1 MEFKHCMVDLETLST
16 DTSAVIVT
24 IAAVKFNFE
33 SDEIET
39 FTVNVDPKSSLKYGM
54 TISQDTLDWWKRQ
67 DRAAVDAWKQ
77 NPVSINDA
85 VEQFNNFLGDATYT
99 KMWAQGIDLDFPVLR
114 YSLKKVGAEI
124 KWKYWN
130 QCDSRTVFTIANF
143 NTKKAT
149 RVGQYH
155 NAIDDCRT
163 QIAWLKQILS
173 KS

>member
-33 SDEIET
+33 NDEIET

-67 DRAAVDAWKQ
+67 DKAAVDAWKQ
-77 NPVSINDA
+77 NAILIEDA
-85 VEQFNNFLGDATYT
+85 LDQFNEFIGDASKTV
-99 KMWAQGIDLDFPVLR
+99 MWAQGIDFDFPVLR
-114 YSLKKVGAEI
+114 YSLRNTEREI

-130 QCDSRTVFTIANF
+130 QCDSRTIFTIANF
-143 NTKKAT
+143 NTKKGE

-173 KS
+173 KT

>member
-1 MEFKHCMVDLETLST
+1 MFQHCMVDLETLST

-24 IAAVKFNFE
+24 IAAVKFNFD

-39 FTVNVDPKSSLKYGM
+39 FTVNLDPKSSLKYGM
-54 TISQDTLDWWKRQ
+54 TISQDTLDWWKKQ
-67 DRAAVDAWKQ
+67 DKAAVDAWKL
-77 NPVSINDA
+77 NPVPVDA
-85 VEQFNNFLGDATYT
+85 ALDSFNGFIGDASKTN
-99 KMWAQGIDLDFPVLR
+99 MWAQGIDLDFPVLR
-114 YSLKKVGAEI
+114 YSLKKTGKPI
-124 KWKYWN
+124 KWNYWN
-130 QCDSRTVFTIANF
+130 QCDSRTIFTVANF

-173 KS
+173 KT